1 MRGVF
6 LHSTA
11 GSVAEQT
18 NRISDEEDEDE
29 CPPPSGPDGVYPR
42 STVRWLDVQLDVQ
55 LESWGGAAVVIDWR
69 GQCFGV

>member
-1 MRGVF
+1 VRGVF

-29 CPPPSGPDGVYPR
+29 CPPPGGPDGVYPR

-55 LESWGGAAVVIDWR
+55 LES
-69 GQCFGV
+69 